1 MIITCLRDDLS
12 NALQSVQRAISP
24 KSIMPIL
31 TGILL
36 EAGEDKLSLHATDLE
51 IYMRN
56 VFSAKVE
63 APGKVVVNGRLMS
76 DIVKNI
82 DSELVWMEARDNQLF
97 IKGGKSKFDL
107 HTLPVEDFPI
117 MPDKKELLLEEISLK
132 VLHNAIGQV
141 MKAASRDDKRPVLQG
156 IFVEF
161 QDNTINMVSTDSY
174 RLAVTEV
181 SGLEKAAEKKEMII
195 PVKAMQEIH
204 RWGSKEDKVTIFD
217 ADGQIRFDLGDTVM
231 LVREIEGKFPNWKQ
245 LLPTDQKINVRVNKD
260 AFLAAVKRVSLIGS
274 TITMDAQA
282 GEISLSAESREVGRA
297 EEKLE
302 ATVEGGEIKMAL
314 NAEFLTDG
322 VFALAQEEAV
332 ILLNEADKP
341 GLIKGDDDSYKYLIM
356 PIKI

>member
-12 NALQSVQRAISP
+12 NALQTVQRAISP

-31 TGILL
+31 TGVLM
-36 EAGEDKLSLHATDLE
+36 EAGEDKLALHATDLE

-63 APGKVVVNGRLMS
+63 TPGRVVVNGRLVS

-82 DSELVWMEARDNQLF
+82 DNELVKLEAKENQLF
-97 IKGGKSKFDL
+97 IEGGKSRFSL
-107 HTLPVEDFPI
+107 RTLPVEDFPV
-117 MPDKKELLLEEISLK
+117 MPEEKQSILEEMNLK
-132 VLHNAIGQV
+132 MLHGAIGQV
-141 MKAASRDDKRPVLQG
+141 VKAASRDDKRPVLQG

-161 QDNTINMVSTDSY
+161 KDDFVHMVSTDSY

-181 SGLEKAAEKKEMII
+181 GGIEQMAEGKEMII

-204 RWGSKEDKVTIFD
+204 RWGNKEDKVSIFSSE
-217 ADGQIRFDLGDTVM
+217 GQIRFDLGDTVM

-245 LLPTDQKINVRVNKD
+245 LLPSEHKISVRVNRD
-260 AFLAAVKRVSLIGS
+260 SLMSAIKRVSLIGS
-274 TITMDAQA
+274 TITMDVKP
-282 GEISLSAESREVGRA
+282 GEINLNAESREVGSA
-297 EEKLE
+297 EERLE
-302 ATVEGGEIKMAL
+302 AAVEGGEIRIAV
-314 NAEFLTDG
+314 NAEFFADG
-322 VFALAQEEAV
+322 ISALAQEEAL
-332 ILLNEADKP
+332 ILLNEAEKP

>member
-63 APGKVVVNGRLMS
+63 VSGKAVANGRLMS

-97 IKGGKSKFDL
+97 IKGGKSQFDL
-107 HTLPVEDFPI
+107 HTLPVEDFPV
-117 MPDKKELLLEEISLK
+117 MPEKKELLLEEISLK

-161 QDNTINMVSTDSY
+161 QDNMINMVSTDSY

-181 SGLEKAAEKKEMII
+181 GGLEKAAEKKEMII

-217 ADGQIRFDLGDTVM
+217 SDGQIRFDLGDTVM

-245 LLPTDQKINVRVNKD
+245 LLPTDQKINVRVNRD
-260 AFLAAVKRVSLIGS
+260 ALLAAVKRVSLIGS

-282 GEISLSAESREVGRA
+282 GEISLSAENREVGRA

-314 NAEFLTDG
+314 NSEFLTDG
-322 VFALAQEEAV
+322 IFALAQEEAV